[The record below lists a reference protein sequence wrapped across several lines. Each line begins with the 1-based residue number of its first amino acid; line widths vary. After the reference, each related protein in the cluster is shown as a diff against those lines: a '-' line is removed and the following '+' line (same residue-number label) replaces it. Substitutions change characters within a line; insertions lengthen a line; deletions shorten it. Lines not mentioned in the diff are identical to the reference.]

1 MGFPTDV
8 THNTV
13 KNEDDCWT
21 QVMTLYGPMNIN
33 TAIEQCTQTHSD
45 LKVYFKALGKPIYI
59 LYNAHQIHIQVLKS
73 CLPLPQ
79 FYGFH
84 CFYEMSLSI
93 KCPIYEMSFY
103 LMSIKVVLSSFNI
116 LPDNHLPPDKQYF

>member
-45 LKVYFKALGKPIYI
+45 LKVYF
-59 LYNAHQIHIQVLKS
+59 
-73 CLPLPQ
+73 
-79 FYGFH
+79 
-84 CFYEMSLSI
+84 
-93 KCPIYEMSFY
+93 
-103 LMSIKVVLSSFNI
+103 
-116 LPDNHLPPDKQYF
+116 